1 MNLELNLNLAKLLIV
16 ENNKPIDTENYPP
29 APFKKEVLEDL
40 PLSPNNPPWHSGIA
54 VASWVASLIFI
65 LFVPLIGITIY
76 IAANYEKF
84 SDPKTLADKVQSD
97 PNAILANIISIIP
110 AHLLTIGL
118 AWFVVTNVNKYSF
131 REMLGWKW
139 GKFNGLQ
146 TFGYMAVIVVGFFAL
161 AYLLTNIFGDSE
173 NQLTEILK
181 SSNTAVYTIAFM
193 ATFTAPLVE
202 EVIYRGILYSAF
214 QRTFG
219 VGLAVVIVTLL
230 FAGVHIPQYWGSTAT
245 IIMICLLS
253 LVLTLI
259 RVKTDNL
266 LPCIVLH
273 TVLNGIQSFGLV
285 ANTFV
290 KETPP
295 VTTEQ
300 AVSFIQ
306 LLK

>member
-1 MNLELNLNLAKLLIV
+1 MELNSNLVKLFKVQNNEQIKTDDFPNPFINREIV
-16 ENNKPIDTENYPP
+16 
-29 APFKKEVLEDL
+29 VDL
-40 PLSPNNPPWHSGIA
+40 PFSPNNPPWNSGIA
-54 VASWVASLIFI
+54 FATWFSSLIFI
-65 LFVPLIGITIY
+65 IFVPALGIAIY
-76 IAANYEKF
+76 IAAYRVNF
-84 SDPKTLADKVQSD
+84 SDSTTLVETLQND

-110 AHLLTIGL
+110 AHLLTIL
-118 AWFVVTNVNKYSF
+118 LSWFVVTHLNKHSF
-131 REMLGWKW
+131 FEMLGWKW

-146 TFGYMAVIVVGFFAL
+146 TFVYMAGIVVGFFVL
-161 AYLLTNIFGDSE
+161 AYFLTKIFGDND
-173 NQLTEILK
+173 NQLTQILK
-181 SSNTAVYTIAFM
+181 SSNMAVYIIAFM

-202 EVIYRGILYSAF
+202 EVVYRGILYSSF

-219 VGLAVVIVTLL
+219 VNLAVIIVTAL
-230 FAGVHIPQYWGSTAT
+230 FAGVHVPQYWGSPAT

-273 TVLNGIQSFGLV
+273 TILNGIQSFGLV
-285 ANTFV
+285 VNTFV

-300 AVSFIQ
+300 AVSLIH
-306 LLK
+306 LIK